1 MKKINRIS
9 WIAIITFFLAS
20 CGSTGKKEKEGAL
33 NNKKAEIEKLKN
45 DKIKLDAKLRTLEIE
60 LAKSDT
66 GASKTINAKLVSI
79 SPVVLQNFSHYLDL
93 QGRVDAEN
101 ISYITPRG
109 MGGQVRAIFVKEGD
123 NVKKGQL
130 LLKLDD
136 AIGRQNVVA
145 MRQSM
150 EAVKTQLA
158 LARTVY
164 ERQEN
169 LWKQN
174 IGTEVQ
180 LLQAKSNVEGL
191 QNQLKTMQENVK
203 LAQEQLS
210 QSNVYSN
217 VSGVADEVNIHVG
230 ETFTG
235 SPANGIKIVNTR
247 DLKVVVDVPENYLSR
262 VRKGTPVEITVPDIN
277 RNYSSKISLISQ
289 SISETSRGFIAEAK
303 IPYDARLKPNLIAI
317 ARILDYSVPNAIAIP
332 VNTLQT
338 DEKGKFVLVASK
350 EGDKLIARKR
360 VIQLGELYG
369 DKIEIKQGLKAG
381 DNVITEGF
389 QALYDGQPITI
400 G

>member
-1 MKKINRIS
+1 
-9 WIAIITFFLAS
+9 
-20 CGSTGKKEKEGAL
+20 
-33 NNKKAEIEKLKN
+33 
-45 DKIKLDAKLRTLEIE
+45 
-60 LAKSDT
+60 
-66 GASKTINAKLVSI
+66 
-79 SPVVLQNFSHYLDL
+79 
-93 QGRVDAEN
+93 
-101 ISYITPRG
+101 
-109 MGGQVRAIFVKEGD
+109 
-123 NVKKGQL
+123 
-130 LLKLDD
+130 
-136 AIGRQNVVA
+136 
-145 MRQSM
+145 M

-180 LLQAKSNVEGL
+180 LLQVKSNVEGL